1 MIVRRVECFVVP
13 PGWIFVRL
21 ETESGLTGWGEAG
34 VQTRASAVRAAIGEL
49 GQLLIGRDARRIE
62 DNWQLMSRAGF
73 YALGPVFGA
82 AVAALDI
89 ALWDLVAR
97 DLDVPVHALLGG
109 AVRDRVPAYC
119 WIGETQDPEPA
130 DLAMHAKQKI
140 DEGYWGVKMTPHTME
155 PHPTLAAVRR
165 IGDQARA
172 VRAAIGDTGRFAI
185 DLHGTCS
192 PMSAAMVVD
201 EVASTRPLFVEEP
214 LRPEHSH
221 QYAAFAARSAV
232 PIACGERAFHR
243 RDFVDIV
250 GSGVSVAQP
259 DVAIAHGISEARRIA
274 SLCDLYGV
282 AMAPHCAVGPIA
294 LAATLH
300 LAASLPNLMVMEQD
314 ADCFADQFADY
325 VDDASVFVVDDGCI
339 ALPMT
344 AGIGVQP
351 SEARIRLA
359 DSEGH
364 PHFTPPQLRHPDGS
378 VADW

>member
-21 ETESGLTGWGEAG
+21 ETASGLTGWGEAG
-34 VQTRASAVRAAIGEL
+34 VQTRASTVRAAIGEL

-140 DEGYWGVKMTPHTME
+140 DEGYWGVKMTPSTME
-155 PHPTLAAVRR
+155 PHPTIAAVRR

-185 DLHGTCS
+185 DLHGACS

-201 EVASTRPLFVEEP
+201 EVASTMPLFVEEP

-259 DVAIAHGISEARRIA
+259 DVAIAHGISETRRIA

-325 VDDASVFVVDDGCI
+325 VDDTSVFFVDDGCI

-359 DSEGH
+359 DSEGR

>member
-21 ETESGLTGWGEAG
+21 ETESGLTGWGEAA
-34 VQTRASAVRAAIGEL
+34 VQTRASTVRAAIGEL

-97 DLDVPVHALLGG
+97 DLGVPVHALLGV
-109 AVRDRVPAYC
+109 AVRDQVPAYC
-119 WIGETQDPEPA
+119 WIGETPDPEPA

-140 DEGYWGVKMTPHTME
+140 ADGYWGVKMTPTTME
-155 PHPTLAAVRR
+155 PHPTIAAVRR

-172 VRAAIGDTGRFAI
+172 IRAAIGDTGRFAM
-185 DLHGTCS
+185 DLHGACS
-192 PMSAAMVVD
+192 PMSAAMIVD
-201 EVASTRPLFVEEP
+201 EVASTMPVFIEEP

-221 QYAAFAARSAV
+221 LYAAFAARSSV

-250 GSGVSVAQP
+250 GSGVRVAQP
-259 DVAIAHGISEARRIA
+259 DVAIAHGISETRRIA

-314 ADCFADQFADY
+314 ADCFAARFADY
-325 VDDASVFVVDDGCI
+325 VDDTSVFMVDDGCM
-339 ALPMT
+339 ALPLT
-344 AGIGVQP
+344 VGLGVQP
-351 SEARIRLA
+351 SEERIRLA
-359 DSEGH
+359 DREDH